1 MFFGAFERIAA
12 ALRWPEDVWAIL
24 VQCKLVGK
32 AQEACSSSV
41 EDSLEYDKVK
51 GAILRAYELV
61 PEAYRQ
67 RFRGMKKASGQ
78 TYVDF
83 AREKKVLF
91 DRWCRA
97 CTADDIASVCEL
109 MLLEEFK
116 NGVPERT
123 VVYLNEQRVTTL
135 QQAATLA
142 DESALIHRSV
152 LFQQDPPQRDT
163 YRRAP
168 DNDVPCAS
176 VPLLGPRI
184 DRACYFC
191 LDPGHMIADC
201 AAWKRKQATTMADEE
216 GLELSHSGVL
226 AQSDSPHRVG
236 FRKTRNRRATQAHS
250 VSLPG
255 PKKKRVCFFC
265 LDPGHLE
272 AECVARKEQVAAA
285 LDKPKDR
292 HPVAMRQSGAASP
305 QVIRINNQDFHIGP
319 EEDGSE
325 GLLSLLLVWL
335 HVCSLSLCE
344 TQHSFVVCCTFVLYF
359 GW

>member
-1 MFFGAFERIAA
+1 MGSKLDARVKVRMARLQCEREEREREREFQLRSELEIRKLEADTAVRMRKLELQAAVVGDSAVTPSGSAAAFDVGSNIQLVPVFLESEVEMFFGAFERIAA

-24 VQCKLVGK
+24 VQCK
-32 AQEACSSSV
+32 AQEACSSLSV

-67 RFRGMKKASGQ
+67 GFRGMKKAAGQ

-83 AREKKVLF
+83 VREKKVLF

-116 NGVPERT
+116 NCVPERT

-168 DNDVPCAS
+168 DIDVPCAS

-236 FRKTRNRRATQAHS
+236 FRKARNRRATHAHS

-255 PKKKRVCFFC
+255 PKKKSVF
-265 LDPGHLE
+265 
-272 AECVARKEQVAAA
+272 
-285 LDKPKDR
+285 
-292 HPVAMRQSGAASP
+292 
-305 QVIRINNQDFHIGP
+305 
-319 EEDGSE
+319 
-325 GLLSLLLVWL
+325 LLS
-335 HVCSLSLCE
+335 
-344 TQHSFVVCCTFVLYF
+344 
-359 GW
+359 